1 MNLSRPIIRLEPG
14 ETKNDDAREFVPVPE
29 LLKVLAMQKAVRDQ
43 LYPGCPWVFFRKGKP
58 IRDFRGA
65 WESACNAVG
74 LVDEAGEK
82 TKIPHDLRRTGVRNL
97 IRAGVSERV
106 AMRIS
111 GHRSRSVFD
120 RYNITS
126 DRDLQDAARK
136 LASYIEQIERHSEDD
151 TGTISGTLT
160 ETEMTDGQKV
170 EPKLLN

>member
-1 MNLSRPIIRLEPG
+1 M
-14 ETKNDDAREFVPVPE
+14 
-29 LLKVLAMQKAVRDQ
+29 
-43 LYPGCPWVFFRKGKP
+43 
-58 IRDFRGA
+58 
-65 WESACNAVG
+65 
-74 LVDEAGEK
+74 DEAGEK

-136 LASYIEQIERHSEDD
+136 LASYIEQIERHFEDD

-160 ETEMTDGQKV
+160 ETERTDGQKSGS
-170 EPKLLN
+170 KLLN